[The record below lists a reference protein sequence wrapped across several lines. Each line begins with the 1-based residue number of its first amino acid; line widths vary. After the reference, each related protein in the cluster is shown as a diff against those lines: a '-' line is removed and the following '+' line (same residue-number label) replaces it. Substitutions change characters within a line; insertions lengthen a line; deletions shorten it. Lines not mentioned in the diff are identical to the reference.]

1 MPSAK
6 QICTLSSAQLSVA
19 VDPAQCAAQPQADA
33 PVDLRVIGHERARAA
48 LEFGLSMAIP
58 GFNIFA
64 VGDTGTGRRTLIS
77 QALSAHAA
85 SLPAG
90 AEWCYINNFDNPHA
104 PQALWLNPGDGK
116 ALLSRINRFI
126 DELLVLFPEVFENP
140 AYQRKKKQID
150 RKFSQRY
157 EEAIAA
163 VEQEALANSVG
174 LYEEDGSV
182 TFAPLIDGQAVDDA
196 QFAALSESDR
206 NHFYQLLASLEERLS
221 ERLLELPVWKREA
234 VGQLRKLKYDTI
246 EQVVRPLL
254 KDLGR
259 EYASHLGVQKYLRE
273 VKEHI
278 ADTLLDIIANEDEEN
293 PDDRIFRHQLE
304 RKFLPNLLEARDPTQ
319 GAPVVFEQNPTFQNL
334 FGVVDYNM
342 AQGVLKTNYRMIR
355 AGAFHRANGGFLLLD
370 AEKLLNQPAVWQ
382 QFKLVLKTQ
391 QIQIE
396 PPYGELGSTGAYQ
409 LQPEK
414 IPLAVKVVLLG
425 SPEVYY
431 TLQQLDEE
439 FAELFRVL
447 ADFDRHL
454 LPTDDNLFA
463 FSALVR
469 ERGRRLAYPSISDE
483 AVALLARMAMRNAEH
498 QRKLSANIQQWN
510 ELLDEAHYIWRTAGS
525 EGDITASH
533 VAKAREQK
541 QYRTG
546 RISEAMLEDIK
557 ERQVLISTEG
567 RAVGAINGLTVY
579 SVGDNSFGNPARITA
594 TVYAGKQGVTDI
606 EREAELGRAIHS
618 KGVMLLTGYLGHTYG
633 QHFQL
638 SISANI
644 AIEQSYGQVD
654 GDSASLAEVCALI
667 SAVTGIPIDQSLAV
681 TGSINQHGQVQS
693 IGGANEKIEGFFR
706 LCRDRGLTGQQGVII
721 PKTNQM
727 NLMLDDDVLAA
738 VAAGQFA
745 VYAVE
750 TIDQALELL
759 LDTEAGEPDGN
770 GGYPPASVH
779 GKAMARLKALSA
791 LAHAN

>member
-1 MPSAK
+1 MPAAK
-6 QICTLSSAQLSVA
+6 SMCALAVNQLSAA
-19 VDPAQCAAQPQADA
+19 VSPAMCQALPPSDE
-33 PVDLRVIGHERARAA
+33 PVDLRVIGHARARAA

-85 SLPAG
+85 TLPAG

-116 ALLSRINRFI
+116 ALMGRINRFI

-140 AYQRKKKQID
+140 AYQRKKKLID
-150 RKFSQRY
+150 RQFNQRY
-157 EEAIAA
+157 EQAIAE

-174 LYEEDGSV
+174 LYEEEGSV
-182 TFAPLIDGQAVDDA
+182 TFAPLIDGQVVDDA
-196 QFAALSESDR
+196 QFAALSEEQR
-206 NHFYQLLASLEERLS
+206 THFYQLLAGLEERLS

-246 EQVVRPLL
+246 DQVVKPLI

-278 ADTLLDIIANEDEEN
+278 ADTLLGILANEEEDN
-293 PDDRIFRHQLE
+293 PDDRKFRQQLE
-304 RKFLPNLLEARDPTQ
+304 RKFLPNLLEARNPTA
-319 GAPVVFEQNPTFQNL
+319 GAPVVYEQNPNFQNL

-342 AQGVLKTNYRMIR
+342 AQGVLQTNYRMIR
-355 AGAFHRANGGFLLLD
+355 PGAFHKANGGFLLLD
-370 AEKLLNQPAVWQ
+370 AEKLLGQPMVWQ

-396 PPYGELGSTGAYQ
+396 HPHADLSPSGAYQ

-414 IPLAVKVVLLG
+414 IPLNVKVILLG
-425 SPEVYY
+425 APEIYY

-454 LPTDDNLFA
+454 VPTEENLSA
-463 FSALVR
+463 FGALVR
-469 ERGRRLAYPSISDE
+469 ERGRRLNYPPVSDD
-483 AVALLARMAMRNAEH
+483 AVALLARLAMRNAEH

-510 ELLDEAHYIWRTAGS
+510 ELLDEAHFVWRKAG
-525 EGDITASH
+525 EQGNITADQ
-533 VAKAREQK
+533 VAQARANKK
-541 QYRTG
+541 QRTG
-546 RISEAMLEDIK
+546 RISEVMLEEIK
-557 ERQVLISTEG
+557 ERQVLISTSG
-567 RAVGAINGLTVY
+567 QAVGKINGLTVF
-579 SVGDNSFGNPARITA
+579 SVGDNSFGTPARITA

-606 EREAELGRAIHS
+606 EREVELGRAIHS

-638 SISANI
+638 SISANL

-667 SAVTGIPIDQSLAV
+667 SAVTQLPVDQSLAV
-681 TGSINQHGQVQS
+681 TGSINQHGEVQS
-693 IGGANEKIEGFFR
+693 IGGVNEKIEGFYR
-706 LCRDRGLTGQQGVII
+706 LCADRGLTGAQGVII
-721 PKTNQM
+721 PKTNQV
-727 NLMLDDDVLAA
+727 NLMLDDDVIAA
-738 VAAGQFA
+738 VERGDFTI
-745 VYAVE
+745 YAIE
-750 TIDQALELL
+750 TIDQALEIL
-759 LDTEAGEPDGN
+759 LDTPAGELD
-770 GGYPPASVH
+770 ASGHYGKDTVH
-779 GKAMARLKALSA
+779 ERALTRLKALSS
-791 LAHAN
+791 LAKH

>member
-6 QICTLSSAQLSVA
+6 QVCALSTSQLRVV
-19 VDPAQCAAQPQADA
+19 VDPAACVAQPDADS

-48 LEFGLSMAIP
+48 LEFGLSMSIP

-77 QALSAHAA
+77 QALSSHAA
-85 SLPAG
+85 TLPAG

-104 PQALWLNPGDGK
+104 PIALWLNPGDGK
-116 ALLSRINRFI
+116 VFLERIERFI

-140 AYQRKKKQID
+140 NYQRKKKQID
-150 RKFSQRY
+150 RQFNQRY
-157 EEAIAA
+157 EEAIAT

-174 LYEEDGSV
+174 LYEEEGSV
-182 TFAPLIDGQAVDDA
+182 TFAPLVDGQVIDDA
-196 QFAALSESDR
+196 QFASLSEEDR
-206 NHFYQLLASLEERLS
+206 NHFYQLLATLEERLS

-234 VGQLRKLKYDTI
+234 VAQLRKLKYDTI

-273 VKEHI
+273 VKAHI
-278 ADTLLDIIANEDEEN
+278 ADTLLDILANEDEEN
-293 PDDRIFRHQLE
+293 PDERKFRHQLE

-319 GAPVVFEQNPTFQNL
+319 GAPVVIEQNPTFQNL
-334 FGVVDYNM
+334 FGVVDYNV
-342 AQGVLKTNYRMIR
+342 AQGVLQTNYRMIR

-370 AEKLLNQPAVWQ
+370 AEKLLTQPAVWQ
-382 QFKLVLKTQ
+382 QFKLVLKTHL
-391 QIQIE
+391 IQIE
-396 PPYGELGSTGAYQ
+396 PPYSDAGPTGAYQ
-409 LQPEK
+409 IQPEQ
-414 IPLAVKVVLLG
+414 IPLQVKVVLLG

-454 LPTDDNLFA
+454 LPNEDNLKA

-469 ERGRRLAYPSISDE
+469 ERGRRLEYPPISDG
-483 AVALLARMAMRNAEH
+483 AVALVAQLAMRNAEH

-510 ELLDEAHYIWRTAGS
+510 ELLDEAHYVWRKAGA
-525 EGDITASH
+525 EGEITADH
-533 VAKAREQK
+533 VAQARTQK
-541 QYRTG
+541 KYRTG
-546 RISEAMLEDIK
+546 RISEVMLDEIK
-557 ERQVLISTEG
+557 ERQVLISTDG
-567 RAVGAINGLTVY
+567 QAVGKVNGLTVF
-579 SVGDNSFGNPARITA
+579 SVGDNSFGTPARITA

-667 SAVTGIPIDQSLAV
+667 SAVTGLPISQSLAV
-681 TGSINQHGQVQS
+681 TGSINQHGEVQS

-706 LCRDRGLTGQQGVII
+706 LCKERGLTGQQGVII
-721 PKTNQM
+721 PRTNQV
-727 NLMLDDDVLAA
+727 NLMLDEDVLQA
-738 VAAGQFA
+738 VEEGQFTI
-745 VYAVE
+745 YAVE

-759 LDTEAGEPDGN
+759 LGTKAGELGDDGSYAP
-770 GGYPPASVH
+770 GSVH

-791 LAHAN
+791 LAHA

>member
-6 QICTLSSAQLSVA
+6 QQCALTPAQLHVA
-19 VDPAQCAAQPQADA
+19 VRPELCSARPEADA
-33 PVDLRVIGHERARAA
+33 PVDLRVIGHERARTA

-85 SLPAG
+85 TLPAG
-90 AEWCYINNFDNPHA
+90 SEWCYINNFDNPHA
-104 PQALWLNPGDGK
+104 PIALWLNPGDGK
-116 ALLSRINRFI
+116 AFLARIERFI

-140 AYQRKKKQID
+140 NYQRKKKQID
-150 RKFSQRY
+150 RQFNQRY
-157 EEAIAA
+157 EEAIAS

-182 TFAPLIDGQAVDDA
+182 TFAPLIDGQVVEDA
-196 QFAALSESDR
+196 QFAALSEAER
-206 NHFYQLLASLEERLS
+206 NHFYQLLATLEERLS

-234 VGQLRKLKYDTI
+234 VAQLRKLKYDTI
-246 EQVVRPLL
+246 DQVVRPLL

-273 VKEHI
+273 VKSHI
-278 ADTLLDIIANEDEEN
+278 ADTLLDILANEDEEN
-293 PDDRIFRHQLE
+293 PDDRKFRHQLE

-319 GAPVVFEQNPTFQNL
+319 GAPVVYEQNPTFQNL

-342 AQGVLKTNYRMIR
+342 AQGVLQTNYRMVR

-370 AEKLLNQPAVWQ
+370 AEKLLAQAAVWQ

-391 QIQIE
+391 LIQIE
-396 PPYGELGSTGAYQ
+396 PPYGDLGPTGTYQ
-409 LQPEK
+409 IQPEK
-414 IPLAVKVVLLG
+414 IPLNVKVVLLG

-431 TLQQLDEE
+431 ALQQLDEE

-454 LPTDDNLFA
+454 LPSEDNLYA

-469 ERGRRLAYPSISDE
+469 ERGRRLDYPPISDE
-483 AVALLARMAMRNAEH
+483 AVALLAQLAMRNAEH

-510 ELLDEAHYIWRTAGS
+510 ELLDEAHYIWREAGA
-525 EGDITASH
+525 EGDITPVH
-533 VAKAREQK
+533 VARARAQK
-541 QYRTG
+541 KYRTG
-546 RISEAMLEDIK
+546 RISEVMLEEIK
-557 ERQVLISTEG
+557 ERQVLISTQGE
-567 RAVGAINGLTVY
+567 AVGKVNGLTVF
-579 SVGDNSFGNPARITA
+579 SVGDNSFGTPARITA

-618 KGVMLLTGYLGHTYG
+618 KGVMLLTGFLGHTYG

-654 GDSASLAEVCALI
+654 GDSASLAELCALI
-667 SAVTGIPIDQSLAV
+667 SAVTGLAIDQSLAV
-681 TGSINQHGQVQS
+681 TGSINQHGEVQS

-706 LCRDRGLTGQQGVII
+706 LCKERGLTGTQGVII
-721 PKTNQM
+721 PRTNQV
-727 NLMLDDDVLAA
+727 NLMLDDDVLQA
-738 VAAGQFA
+738 VDAGQFA
-745 VYAVE
+745 IYAVE
-750 TIDQALELL
+750 SVDQALALL
-759 LDTEAGEPDGN
+759 LGVEAGEPDGD
-770 GGYPPASVH
+770 GSYPQGSVH

-791 LAHAN
+791 LATA

>member
-1 MPSAK
+1 MPAAK
-6 QICTLSSAQLSVA
+6 LSCALAVSQLS
-19 VDPAQCAAQPQADA
+19 AAISPDMCQALPPSDE
-33 PVDLRVIGHERARAA
+33 PVDLRVIGHARARAA
-48 LEFGLSMAIP
+48 LEFGLSMTIP

-85 SLPAG
+85 TLPAG

-116 ALLSRINRFI
+116 ALMGRINRFI

-140 AYQRKKKQID
+140 AYQRKKKLID
-150 RKFSQRY
+150 RQFNQRY
-157 EEAIAA
+157 EQAIAE

-174 LYEEDGSV
+174 LYEEEGSV

-196 QFAALSESDR
+196 QFAALSEEQR
-206 NHFYQLLASLEERLS
+206 THFYQLLAGLEERLS

-246 EQVVRPLL
+246 DQVVKPLI

-278 ADTLLDIIANEDEEN
+278 ADTLLGILANEEEDN
-293 PDDRIFRHQLE
+293 PDDRKFRQQLE
-304 RKFLPNLLEARDPTQ
+304 RKFLPNLLEARNPTA
-319 GAPVVFEQNPTFQNL
+319 GAPVVYEQNPNFQNL

-342 AQGVLKTNYRMIR
+342 AQGVLQTNYRMIR
-355 AGAFHRANGGFLLLD
+355 PGAFHKANGGFLLLD
-370 AEKLLNQPAVWQ
+370 AEKLLGQPMVWQ

-391 QIQIE
+391 HIQIE
-396 PPYGELGSTGAYQ
+396 HPHADLSPSGAYQ

-414 IPLAVKVVLLG
+414 IPLNVKVILLG
-425 SPEVYY
+425 SPEIYY

-454 LPTDDNLFA
+454 VPTSENLSA
-463 FSALVR
+463 FGALVR
-469 ERGRRLAYPSISDE
+469 ERGRRLNYPPISDD
-483 AVALLARMAMRNAEH
+483 AVALLARLAMRNAEH

-510 ELLDEAHYIWRTAGS
+510 ELLDEAHFVWRMTG
-525 EGDITASH
+525 EHGDITAEQVSQ
-533 VAKAREQK
+533 ARASK
-541 QYRTG
+541 KHRTG
-546 RISEAMLEDIK
+546 RISEVMLEEIK
-557 ERQVLISTEG
+557 ERQVLISTSG
-567 RAVGAINGLTVY
+567 QAIGKINGLTVF
-579 SVGDNSFGNPARITA
+579 SVGDNSFGTPARITA

-606 EREAELGRAIHS
+606 EREVELGRAIHS

-638 SISANI
+638 SISANL

-667 SAVTGIPIDQSLAV
+667 SAVTQLPVDQSLAV
-681 TGSINQHGQVQS
+681 TGSINQHGEVQS
-693 IGGANEKIEGFFR
+693 IGGVNEKIEGFYR
-706 LCRDRGLTGQQGVII
+706 LCADRGLTGKQGVII
-721 PKTNQM
+721 PKTNQV
-727 NLMLDDDVLAA
+727 NLMLDDDVIAA
-738 VAAGQFA
+738 VERGEFTI
-745 VYAVE
+745 YAIE
-750 TIDQALELL
+750 TIDQALEIL
-759 LDTEAGEPDGN
+759 LDTPAGELDAN
-770 GGYPPASVH
+770 GHYGKDSVH
-779 GKAMARLKALSA
+779 DRALKRLKALST
-791 LAHAN
+791 LAKH